1 MATSGRSLHRTWGN
15 VPFLLLLLFA
25 PCWSAAQQADP
36 ADDSDIAV
44 NAYYDGDIV
53 RIEVSLYVGVSPRE
67 VWAVITDYDNATK
80 FISDLEYSHIEV
92 RDADAIY
99 VHQKGTAKLGPL
111 RFPVESYRKIQLFPF
126 ARMET
131 RLISGTM
138 KKMDGRILLKTEGPG
153 TRITNRTELIP
164 DFWLPPFIGL
174 LFVEYE
180 ARAKF
185 GELRREMLRR
195 KAG

>member
-1 MATSGRSLHRTWGN
+1 MRN

-25 PCWSAAQQADP
+25 PCFSAAQQVDP
-36 ADDSDIAV
+36 GDDSDIAV
-44 NAYYDGDIV
+44 TARDDGDIV
-53 RIEVSLYVGVSPRE
+53 HIDVSLYVGVSPRE
-67 VWAVITDYDNATK
+67 VWAVITDYDNAKK

-111 RFPVESYRKIQLFPF
+111 RFPVESYRRIQLVPF
-126 ARMET
+126 ERMET

-138 KKMDGRILLKTEGPG
+138 KKMDGRILLKAEGAG
-153 TRITNRTELIP
+153 TRITSHTELIP

-174 LFVEYE
+174 FLVEHE
-180 ARAKF
+180 AREKF

-195 KAG
+195 KGG